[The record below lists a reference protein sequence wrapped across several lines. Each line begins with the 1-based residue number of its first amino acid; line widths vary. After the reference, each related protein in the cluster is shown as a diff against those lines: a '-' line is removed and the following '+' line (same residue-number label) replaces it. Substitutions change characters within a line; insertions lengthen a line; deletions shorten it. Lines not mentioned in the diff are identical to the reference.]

1 MNWRTF
7 ISSRGKASKGELL
20 LLCLVLVLIGSGKAN
35 AAEAPEGD
43 AKAAIKIAKVKHSSA
58 VNFERE
64 ILPIFRRNCLACHN
78 RTTTKAGVLLESPED
93 ILKGGDNGK
102 IVVPKRSGES
112 SLLKVSAHQGDPV
125 MPPRGNKASAVNLT
139 SEELGLLKLWID
151 QGAKGEVR
159 REVAIDWQPL
169 PPGLNPIYATAITAD
184 GQFAVA
190 GRANQIHLYHLPTG
204 QLVERLTDPALLKS
218 GLYAKSGVAHRDM
231 IYSLAFSPDGT
242 RLASGSYRE
251 VKIWQRVQEAP
262 KWQFAKA
269 GVIDAVATSPD
280 GLWLATGGQDGKV
293 RLWDLHKGKAGVVLS
308 GHEGSVVAV
317 QFSPD
322 GTKLASVATNKS
334 LIVWDVA
341 QGKVLTR
348 AETPSLMNAVAWNR
362 EGTAVVTGGEDKI
375 IRVWSLPKNPKE
387 PLAMTKEIK
396 GHTGAITSLAMLPNG
411 TAEIASGSAD
421 GSVRLWD
428 LNKGEMV
435 KQIDQGAAVNAVA
448 VRADGKRLASAG
460 ANKVTRLWNLED
472 GKMVA
477 ELKGDPELQRAVA
490 TREREQAI
498 AAAEIDY
505 RKAAV
510 QTAEKEVQTQAER
523 LKKGQE
529 AFAAADKVFGEKK
542 KPFDEAI
549 AAKAAAEKEA
559 SELSSMLEMK
569 KLAADAAQKAATESD
584 AAAKEAKTKAAAAA
598 KVDFDKFNAEY
609 PAKQKAASDKVAN
622 LEKTRAAAETE
633 FKKAEQ
639 ARIQAETELQLA
651 TKADEKAKA
660 ATEEAKTT
668 QKDAETA
675 KAKADEVLM
684 TAKKTSD
691 EAVQAVR
698 ALAFSPDGKLLVSEA
713 KGQKA
718 LLWNATDGSAAG
730 SLGVAAQGDIA
741 LAFTRDGQLAV
752 ADGKE
757 TVKVWETR
765 PVWKL
770 VRTIGGTAV
779 GSPLVDRVNA
789 MAFSPDGRTL
799 ITGGGE
805 PSRDGELKVWN
816 VADGSLKQ
824 TIRGVHSDAVQT
836 LAISPDG
843 KLLATGAA
851 DRLAKVVSLDKGVV
865 LKTLE
870 GHTHHVLGV
879 AWKQDN
885 RTLATASMDKQVKI
899 WDVTTGEKKRNIE
912 GYNREVTTVIALANT
927 GQWLTTTG
935 DSRMRVVDDS
945 GKEIRALPGAKD
957 YIHCAAVTPDGKYI
971 VAGGQDSVLL
981 FWKDNGEPVRFGVEA
996 EPHVVTAR
1004 K

>member
-7 ISSRGKASKGELL
+7 ISSRVKASKGELL
-20 LLCLVLVLIGSGKAN
+20 LLCLALVLIGSGKAK

-43 AKAAIKIAKVKHSSA
+43 AMAPIKIAKVKHSSA

-112 SLLKVSAHQGDPV
+112 SLLKVSSHQGDPV

-139 SEELGLLKLWID
+139 PDELGLLKLWID

-204 QLVERLTDPALLKS
+204 QLIERLTDPALLKS

-251 VKIWQRVQEAP
+251 VKIWQRVLETP
-262 KWQFAKA
+262 KWQFTKA
-269 GVIDAVATSPD
+269 GVIDVVASSPD
-280 GLWLATGGQDGKV
+280 GQWLATGGQDGKV
-293 RLWDLHKGKAGVVLS
+293 RLWDLTKGKAGAVLS
-308 GHEGSVVAV
+308 GHESPVTAV

-322 GTKLASVATNKS
+322 GTKLVSGATNKS
-334 LIVWDVA
+334 LIVWDVVK
-341 QGKVLTR
+341 GKVLTR
-348 AETPSLMNAVAWNR
+348 TEVPSAVSAVTWNR
-362 EGTAVVTGGEDKI
+362 DGTAVVTGGEDKS
-375 IRVWSLPKNPKE
+375 IRVWSLPKNPQE
-387 PLAMTKEIK
+387 SAAMTKEIK
-396 GHTGAITSLAMLPNG
+396 GHAGAITSLAMLPNG

-421 GSVRLWD
+421 GSGRLWD

-435 KQIDQGAAVNAVA
+435 KQLDQGAAVNAVA

-510 QTAEKEVQTQAER
+510 LTAEKEVQTQAER

-529 AFAAADKVFGEKK
+529 AFAAAEKVFGEKK

-559 SELSSMLEMK
+559 SELSSLLETK
-569 KLAADAAQKAATESD
+569 KLATDAVQKAAAESD

-598 KVDFDKFNAEY
+598 KADFDKFNAEY

-660 ATEEAKTT
+660 VTEEAKTA
-668 QKDAETA
+668 QKESEAA
-675 KAKADEVLM
+675 KAKADEILV
-684 TAKKTSD
+684 TAKKVSD
-691 EAVQAVR
+691 DAVQVIR
-698 ALAFSPDGKLLVSEA
+698 ALAFSPDGKLLVSE
-713 KGQKA
+713 GQGQRA
-718 LLWNATDGSAAG
+718 LLWNSTDGLAAG

-770 VRTIGGTAV
+770 ERTIGGTAV

-816 VADGSLKQ
+816 LADGSLKQ

-851 DRLAKVVSLDKGVV
+851 DRLAKVVSLDKGMV

-879 AWKQDN
+879 AWKPDN

-899 WDVTTGEKKRNIE
+899 WDITTGEKKRNIE

-927 GQWLTTTG
+927 GQWLTTTA

-945 GKEIRALPGAKD
+945 GKEIRSLPGAKD
-957 YIHCAAVTPDGKYI
+957 YIHCAAVTPDGKCI

-981 FWKDNGEPVRFGVEA
+981 FWKDNGEPVRFGMEA
-996 EPHVVTAR
+996 EPPVVAV
-1004 K
+1004 KK